1 LKFGWQGKNSITS
14 ERYVQG
20 VVDGHDHAHRALLDD
35 LQKYIK
41 TKSPSAT
48 EALQQRGWLAEWLE
62 TQARVSTPT
71 QLFED

>member
-1 LKFGWQGKNSITS
+1 
-14 ERYVQG
+14 